1 VANWQSLI
9 WTPLPDPNC
18 PQCLLQTWAPANT
31 ATYRVEVVDTFGCR
45 AEAQIE
51 ISVAKLK
58 EIYVPNVFSP
68 DEDGVEDLFVIHA
81 GKSVALLLEMSVYNR
96 WGNLVYHWD
105 EPVEP
110 DFWPGWDGRIDGKTG
125 QSAVYVY
132 VLRAQRLDGREIT
145 QTGDVTLIYP

>member
-1 VANWQSLI
+1 
-9 WTPLPDPNC
+9 
-18 PQCLLQTWAPANT
+18 LLQTWAPVNT

-58 EIYVPNVFSP
+58 EIYVPNVFTP

-81 GKSVALLLEMSVYNR
+81 GKSVALLLDMSVYNR

-105 EPVEP
+105 EPIEP
-110 DFWPGWDGRIDGKTG
+110 DFWPGWDGRIEGETG
-125 QSAVYVY
+125 QSGVYVY
-132 VLRAQRLDGREIT
+132 VLRALRTDGREIE
-145 QTGDVTLIYP
+145 QTGDVTIVYR